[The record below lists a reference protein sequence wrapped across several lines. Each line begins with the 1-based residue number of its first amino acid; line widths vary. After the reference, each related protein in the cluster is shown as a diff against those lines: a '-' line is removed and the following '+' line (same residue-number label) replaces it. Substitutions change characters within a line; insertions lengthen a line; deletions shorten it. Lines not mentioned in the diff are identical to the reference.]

1 VPADTTAGMRI
12 EVVYSPAAR
21 RVDIACVEL
30 PDGATLE
37 SALRSTGWW
46 PDGVLPPGLKF
57 GVWGQARAPEQ
68 VLREGDR
75 VEVYRGLQ
83 IDPKEARRGGRV
95 GPLEDVVLGHATRR
109 RQVAEL
115 HLASLVAPLPL
126 GLHAPGRDQQQEG
139 RDQAGNRADRQAD
152 HGAKFMRPCSCGAPP
167 STPGCG
173 GSHTPG
179 RIAGPSV

>member
-1 VPADTTAGMRI
+1 MPADSTAGMRI

-83 IDPKEARRGGRV
+83 IDPKEARRSRARGG
-95 GPLEDVVLGHATRR
+95 ARR
-109 RQVAEL
+109 R
-115 HLASLVAPLPL
+115 
-126 GLHAPGRDQQQEG
+126 G
-139 RDQAGNRADRQAD
+139 
-152 HGAKFMRPCSCGAPP
+152 
-167 STPGCG
+167 
-173 GSHTPG
+173 
-179 RIAGPSV
+179 